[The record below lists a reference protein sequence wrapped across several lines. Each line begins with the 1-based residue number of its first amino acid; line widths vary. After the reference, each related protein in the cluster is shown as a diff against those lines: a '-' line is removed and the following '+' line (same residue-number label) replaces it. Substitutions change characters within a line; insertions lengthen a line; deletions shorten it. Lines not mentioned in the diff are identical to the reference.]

1 MSLDFPS
8 TLRVGELEW
17 PEEVVGLLEVR
28 TAGDDFVDEIF
39 NAVDTLLGKF
49 TSDDGVIRK
58 RKSASVNFTVTSL
71 VDKVGDGGSGW
82 ETVGDERLNDSDH
95 VPGSFVKLNEDGV
108 VDLSKSKE
116 LEDLLW
122 LRGKLVDTKK

>member
-8 TLRVGELEW
+8 ALRVGELEW

-28 TAGDDFVDEIF
+28 TTGDDFVDEIF

-71 VDKVGDGGSGW
+71 VDELGDGGSGW
-82 ETVGDERLNDSDH
+82 ETVGNEWLNHSDH
-95 VPGSFVKLNEDGV
+95 VPCGLVKLDENTVME
-108 VDLSKSKE
+108 LSQSKE
-116 LEDLLW
+116 L
-122 LRGKLVDTKK
+122 